1 VSYYSSLSFLLSS
14 SLVVS
19 SLADKAA
26 NGADPGQKK
35 PVSQLAQDGWITM
48 DFGAIL

>member
-19 SLADKAA
+19 SLTDKAA
-26 NGADPGQKK
+26 NGADPCQKK
-35 PVSQLAQDGWITM
+35 PVFKLAQGGWIAV

>member
-1 VSYYSSLSFLLSS
+1 MILFFIIIQLFCGRISVSYYSSLSFLLSS

-35 PVSQLAQDGWITM
+35 PV
-48 DFGAIL
+48 